1 MNNVKKSVVLTG
13 VLALVLGFS
22 TVDVMAEQQPLM
34 FCVKAGT
41 GLLRIPLNGESCK
54 NQETP
59 LGFNDLPLLVALQNK
74 VLELESRVDTL
85 EGCLNNPDSCNDD

>member
-22 TVDVMAEQQPLM
+22 TVDVMAEQQPLII
-34 FCVKAGT
+34 CVKAGT
-41 GLLRIPLNGESCK
+41 GMLRIPLSGESCK
-54 NQETP
+54 NQERP

-74 VLELESRVDTL
+74 VLELENRVDAL
-85 EGCLNNPDSCNDD
+85 ECQSNQGLCKDY